1 MTMETLIEHF
11 VRLEMH
17 ISESNEMRIIL
28 PLILKENEYEK
39 DLLCL
44 SR

>member
-1 MTMETLIEHF
+1 MEILIEHF

-17 ISESNEMRIIL
+17 ISEFNELRIIP
-28 PLILKENEYEK
+28 PLISKENEDEK